1 MTCRKYIIEMSKK
14 GCVGV
19 AVSDLSRFPRFR
31 LLDGP
36 TPIVPLDR
44 LSAALGG
51 PRIWMKRDD
60 ESPLLG
66 GNKLRKLEFLLG
78 AALAQGADTIISTG
92 ALQSNHARL
101 TAVAAIKAGMT
112 CHLVLKNSVG
122 RKTASYEFSGN
133 RLLEVLMG
141 CGVEIVD
148 PAEVNATIEQRRM
161 EFEQQGRQVFLVPF
175 GGTNGLGNLGY
186 VDCALEVA
194 RQQSEMGRSFSH
206 IFVGSGSGGTQAGLV
221 VGKWLAKLPSE
232 IVGVT
237 VLSDRGAQEEVVRAR
252 VDETLKTLGHE
263 QGEAADAIRCD
274 DGSYL
279 PGYGQPNEETREA
292 IELCARLEGVLLD
305 PVYTGKAMAGLIR
318 WVREGRFGGGDEPL
332 FVHTGGLPGLFAY
345 HDYFTGVGGA
355 QNDGLLQKTA

>member
-1 MTCRKYIIEMSKK
+1 M
-14 GCVGV
+14 
-19 AVSDLSRFPRFR
+19 VSLGQFPRFS

-36 TPIVPLDR
+36 TQIVPLDR
-44 LSAALGG
+44 LSSELGG

-60 ESPLLG
+60 VSPLLG

-78 AALAQGADTIISTG
+78 AALAQKADTIISTG

-101 TAVAAIKAGMT
+101 TAVASIKAGLT
-112 CHLVLKNSVG
+112 CHLVLKDSVG
-122 RKTASYEFSGN
+122 RNTQSYQRSGN

-141 CGVEIVD
+141 CHVEVVS
-148 PAEVNATIEQRRM
+148 PADANAAIDRLQR
-161 EFEQQGRQVFLVPF
+161 ELEEQGRTVFMVPF
-175 GGTNGLGNLGY
+175 GGTSGLGNLGY

-221 VGKWLAKLPSE
+221 VGKSLAKLPAH

-237 VLSDRGAQEEVVRAR
+237 VLNDRFAQEEVVGAR
-252 VDETLKTLGHE
+252 VDETLKTLGLE
-263 QGEAADAIRCD
+263 QSAAAGTIQCD
-274 DGSYL
+274 DGHYL

-318 WVREGRFGGGDEPL
+318 WVREGRFGSGDEPL
-332 FVHTGGLPGLFAY
+332 FIHTGGLPGLFAY

-355 QNDGLLQKTA
+355 QNDGALQKTA